1 MNRRKR
7 LIIKGCQILTMVQG
21 DQPFFGDLLIEDG
34 YITRIA
40 ASIDLQVDQVI
51 DGKGKVAMPGLIN
64 AHNHAGMS
72 LLRGFSDDLKLMD
85 WLDKKMLPA
94 EARMTK
100 EDIYWGTM
108 LSTAEMIASGTT
120 AFADMYVQMDAVAQ
134 AVVDSGMRA
143 ALTRGLVFLEDD
155 GGQRMKEALDLIESW
170 TGAGDGRITTMLGP
184 HAPYTCPPQPL
195 KEVIDLAR
203 SRNIPIHIHLA
214 ETVEEV
220 EKIRERYQKTPT
232 EYLHELGLFAG
243 NHVLLAHGVHLTRSD
258 IKLLRGMRGGVSHN
272 PVSNLK
278 LACGIA
284 PIRGM
289 IEQGITVGLGTD
301 GAGSATTLD
310 MFAEIKAAAWMQKLD
325 AGDPTVLPAEQ
336 ALRMAT
342 IESAKLL
349 RIDSEVGTL
358 EVGKRAD
365 LILIDLNK
373 PHLQPVHD
381 LYSLIAYCATGA
393 DVDTT
398 IVNGQ
403 ILMQGRQLLSLSWEE
418 TRLEAAKRA
427 KRLVAGL

>member
-1 MNRRKR
+1 MNS
-7 LIIKGCQILTMVQG
+7 LLIKGCTILTMVQKDKPFAG
-21 DQPFFGDLLIEDG
+21 DVLIEG
-34 YITRIA
+34 GQIKRIA
-40 ASIDLQVDQVI
+40 ASIAQQADSVI
-51 DGKGKVAMPGLIN
+51 DAKGMVVMPGLIN
-64 AHNHAGMS
+64 AHNHASMS
-72 LLRGFSDDLKLMD
+72 LLRAFSDDLKLMD
-85 WLDKKMLPA
+85 WLEKKMLPA

-108 LSTAEMIASGTT
+108 LGAAEMIASGTT
-120 AFADMYVQMDAVAQ
+120 SFADMYVHMDAVAE

-155 GGQRMKEALDLIESW
+155 GGRRMREALDLIDSW

-184 HAPYTCPPQPL
+184 HAPYTCPPEPL
-195 KEVIDLAR
+195 TEVIELAR
-203 SRNIPIHIHLA
+203 SRRIPLHIHLA

-220 EKIRERYQKTPT
+220 EKIRSRYGQSPT

-243 NHVLLAHGVHLTRSD
+243 NHVLLAHAVHLSRAD
-258 IKLLRGMRGGVSHN
+258 VGLLRGMRGGVSHN

-278 LACGIA
+278 LGCGIA
-284 PIRGM
+284 PVRELIA
-289 IEQGITVGLGTD
+289 QGVTVGLGTD

-325 AGDPTVLPAEQ
+325 SGDPTVLPAEQ

-349 RIDSEVGTL
+349 GIDAQVGTL

-365 LILIDLNK
+365 LILIDLDK

-381 LYSLIAYCATGA
+381 LHSLIAYSATGA

-403 ILMQGRQLLSLSWEE
+403 ILMQKRQLLSMSWEE
-418 TRLEAAKRA
+418 VRREAALRSA
-427 KRLVAGL
+427 RLVEGL

>member
-1 MNRRKR
+1 
-7 LIIKGCQILTMVQG
+7 MVQG
-21 DQPFFGDLLIEDG
+21 DKPFVGDLLIEG
-34 YITRIA
+34 GRITNIA
-40 ASIDLQVDQVI
+40 ASIEQQVDTVI
-51 DGKGKVAMPGLIN
+51 DGRGMVAMPGLIN
-64 AHNHAGMS
+64 AHNHASMS
-72 LLRGFSDDLKLMD
+72 LLRAFSDDLKLMD

-108 LSTAEMIASGTT
+108 LGAAEMIASGTT

-155 GGQRMKEALDLIESW
+155 GGRRMIEALDLIDNWS
-170 TGAGDGRITTMLGP
+170 GAGDGRITTMIGP

-195 KEVIDLAR
+195 TEVIELAR
-203 SRNIPIHIHLA
+203 SRHIPLHIHLA
-214 ETVEEV
+214 ETLEEV
-220 EKIRERYQKTPT
+220 EKIRARYHQTPT
-232 EYLHELGLFAG
+232 EYLHELGLFSDT
-243 NHVLLAHGVHLTRSD
+243 HVLLAHAVHLTTDDVR
-258 IKLLRGMRGGVSHN
+258 LLRGMRGGVSHN

-278 LACGIA
+278 LGCGIA
-284 PIRGM
+284 PVREM
-289 IEQGITVGLGTD
+289 LSQGVTVGLGTD

-310 MFAEIKAAAWMQKLD
+310 MFAEVKAATWLQKLD
-325 AGDPTVLPAEQ
+325 SGDPTVLPAEQ

-349 RIDSEVGTL
+349 GIDAEVGTL

-365 LILIDLNK
+365 LILIDLDK

-381 LYSLIAYCATGA
+381 LHSLIAYSATGA

-403 ILMQGRQLLSLSWEE
+403 ILMRKRQLLSMSWDDVRREVSH
-418 TRLEAAKRA
+418 RSA
-427 KRLVAGL
+427 RLVEGL

>member
-1 MNRRKR
+1 
-7 LIIKGCQILTMVQG
+7 
-21 DQPFFGDLLIEDG
+21 
-34 YITRIA
+34 
-40 ASIDLQVDQVI
+40 
-51 DGKGKVAMPGLIN
+51 
-64 AHNHAGMS
+64 
-72 LLRGFSDDLKLMD
+72 
-85 WLDKKMLPA
+85 
-94 EARMTK
+94 
-100 EDIYWGTM
+100 
-108 LSTAEMIASGTT
+108 
-120 AFADMYVQMDAVAQ
+120 
-134 AVVDSGMRA
+134 
-143 ALTRGLVFLEDD
+143 
-155 GGQRMKEALDLIESW
+155 
-170 TGAGDGRITTMLGP
+170 
-184 HAPYTCPPQPL
+184 
-195 KEVIDLAR
+195 
-203 SRNIPIHIHLA
+203 
-214 ETVEEV
+214 
-220 EKIRERYQKTPT
+220 
-232 EYLHELGLFAG
+232 
-243 NHVLLAHGVHLTRSD
+243 
-258 IKLLRGMRGGVSHN
+258 VSHN

-289 IEQGITVGLGTD
+289 IEQGITVGIGTD

-381 LYSLIAYCATGA
+381 LYSLIAYSATGA

>member
-1 MNRRKR
+1 MQSFM
-7 LIIKGCQILTMVQG
+7 IKGCSILTMVQG
-21 DQPFFGDLLIEDG
+21 DKPFVGDLLIEG
-34 YITRIA
+34 GRITNIA
-40 ASIDLQVDQVI
+40 ASIDQQVDTVI
-51 DGKGKVAMPGLIN
+51 DGKDMVAMPGLIN
-64 AHNHAGMS
+64 AHNHASMS
-72 LLRGFSDDLKLMD
+72 LLRAFSDDLKLMD

-108 LSTAEMIASGTT
+108 LGAAEMIASGTT

-155 GGQRMKEALDLIESW
+155 GGRRMIEALDLIDNW

-195 KEVIDLAR
+195 TEVIELAR
-203 SRNIPIHIHLA
+203 SRRIPLHIHLA
-214 ETVEEV
+214 ETLEEV
-220 EKIRERYQKTPT
+220 EKIRTRYHQTPT
-232 EYLHELGLFAG
+232 EYLHELGIFSDT
-243 NHVLLAHGVHLTRSD
+243 HVLLAHAVHLTTDDVR
-258 IKLLRGMRGGVSHN
+258 LLRGMRGGVSHN

-278 LACGIA
+278 LGCGIA
-284 PIRGM
+284 PVREM
-289 IEQGITVGLGTD
+289 LSQGVTVGLGTD

-310 MFAEIKAAAWMQKLD
+310 MFAEVKAATWLQKLD
-325 AGDPTVLPAEQ
+325 SGDPTVLPAEQ

-349 RIDSEVGTL
+349 GIDAEVGTL

-373 PHLQPVHD
+373 PHLWPVHD
-381 LYSLIAYCATGA
+381 LYSLIAYSATGA

-403 ILMQGRQLLSLSWEE
+403 ILMRKRQLLSMSWEE
-418 TRLEAAKRA
+418 VRREASHRSS
-427 KRLVAGL
+427 RLVEGL